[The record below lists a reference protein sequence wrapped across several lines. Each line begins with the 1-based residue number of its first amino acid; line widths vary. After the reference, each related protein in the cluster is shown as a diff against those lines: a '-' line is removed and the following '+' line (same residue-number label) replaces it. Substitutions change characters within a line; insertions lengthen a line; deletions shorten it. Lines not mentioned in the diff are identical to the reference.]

1 MPAWGAALTCG
12 VDHGDDLGPT
22 MNAEAK
28 TDAAPERSPSAD
40 AAVVR
45 RMATGD
51 QTAMAELYDRFS
63 GPLYAVALRILGDA
77 SEAEDVLHDAFISLW
92 EKAATFESSR
102 GTAFSWAIALTRN
115 RAIDRL
121 RQRRRRAEILRDSAP
136 EDFDLHTRTADPGAD
151 SRAQLGDQAQAVRA
165 AVAALP
171 TDQQRALELAFF
183 GGLTQQE
190 IAIRLQEPLGTVK
203 ARIRR
208 GLLKLRDL
216 LANRL

>member
-1 MPAWGAALTCG
+1 
-12 VDHGDDLGPT
+12 
-22 MNAEAK
+22 MNAEAQP
-28 TDAAPERSPSAD
+28 DPEPERSPSAD
-40 AAVVR
+40 AAVVQ

-51 QTAMAELYDRFS
+51 QAALAELYDRFS
-63 GPLYAVALRILGDA
+63 RPLYAMAVRILGDA
-77 SEAEDVLHDAFISLW
+77 SEAEDVLHDAFITLW
-92 EKAATFESSR
+92 EKAGTFAPSR

-151 SRAQLGDQAQAVRA
+151 SRALLGDQAQVVRA
-165 AVAALP
+165 AVATLP
-171 TDQQRALELAFF
+171 SDQQRALELAFF
-183 GGLTQQE
+183 SGLTQQE
-190 IAIRLQEPLGTVK
+190 IALRLQEPLGTVK

-216 LANRL
+216 LAQRL